1 MSLHHC
7 WPEYFCIARF
17 NLYVI
22 LDNTLSQIFEK
33 HPRGGGLGTYV
44 GATRPAL
51 APPSIRCCC
60 RGCRACRALSGVGT
74 VGTVGTVGVSLT
86 VHARGHCREIYYSLS
101 GLSGYCRGCRVS
113 GLSGLSSGCRDHV
126 GCECR
131 SVGPGLSSLLHLSS
145 HVTRDAQTL
154 ELGTATYIDTHH
166 ENHRYIRQHGRL
178 LSYKT
183 RHSTQVSPPGRPVRG
198 TATPAQGYAQK
209 TSRCVLFRRR
219 DRRAGL
225 LRRRA
230 HLLLV

>member
-17 NLYVI
+17 NLCVI

-86 VHARGHCREIYYSLS
+86 VHARGACREIYYSLS
-101 GLSGYCRGCRVS
+101 GAVGLLSVLSGVGAVGTVERLSGSCRVRVS
-113 GLSGLSSGCRDHV
+113 
-126 GCECR
+126 ECR
-131 SVGPGLSSLLHLSS
+131 A
-145 HVTRDAQTL
+145 RAQNT
-154 ELGTATYIDTHH
+154 TV
-166 ENHRYIRQHGRL
+166 Q
-178 LSYKT
+178 
-183 RHSTQVSPPGRPVRG
+183 
-198 TATPAQGYAQK
+198 
-209 TSRCVLFRRR
+209 
-219 DRRAGL
+219 
-225 LRRRA
+225 
-230 HLLLV
+230 